1 MASKQNI
8 SAENLQISVE
18 MGVFALTKRS
28 GRLNVDIGAV
38 LRTRM
43 NTGVLSQAD
52 KSSAVQVAG
61 DGSGM
66 VLRHSGSMLNT
77 NFERTKESTTWQRE
91 LQRHSWFA

>member
-1 MASKQNI
+1 MASKQDI
-8 SAENLQISVE
+8 SAENPQISVE

-52 KSSAVQVAG
+52 KLRGAG
-61 DGSGM
+61 CGGWFRD
-66 VLRHSGSMLNT
+66 VHTHSGSMLNT